1 MSFKNLCCSLFA
13 LLLLSGCNIF
23 SWTYS
28 EEDTTSLAVAL
39 AGADAAFADRDYDK
53 AILLYENAG
62 LLAPGDAWSRHRL
75 LQCLLLRNSGG
86 NSLFTTHARLFTPP
100 LYTNTE
106 PPYAD
111 WAPVAAYR
119 LAEDTRR
126 AGAILAERRTN
137 SGLTWSRLSA
147 DDPSVLADAALTEAL
162 LGILLLQDGNGNLQL
177 LEATDPGSL
186 DGTFFYTMT
195 NTLSPAAETNLCL
208 HLAAAT
214 NALHNARAS
223 LTNLFARAP
232 EASLPGSVWQN
243 LYTNLAPAISSSA
256 AVITTLGALP

>member
-1 MSFKNLCCSLFA
+1 MIFKHLCCSLLA
-13 LLLLSGCNIF
+13 LLVLSGCNIF

-28 EEDTTSLAVAL
+28 EEETTSLPVAL
-39 AGADAAFADRDYDK
+39 AGADAAFDDRDYDK
-53 AILLYENAG
+53 AILLYGNAAA
-62 LLAPGDAWSRHRL
+62 LAPGDAWPRHRL

-86 NSLFTTHARLFTPP
+86 RSLFTTHARLFAPP
-100 LYTNTE
+100 PYTNTE

-137 SGLTWSRLSA
+137 SGFTWSRLAA
-147 DDPSVLADAALTEAL
+147 DDPSVLADTALADAL
-162 LGILLLQDGNGNLQL
+162 HGILLLQDGNGNLQL
-177 LEATDPGSL
+177 LEASDPGSL
-186 DGTFFYTMT
+186 DGAYVYTMT
-195 NTLSPAAETNLCL
+195 NTLPPAAETNLCL

-214 NALHNARAS
+214 NALHHARAS

-232 EASLPGSVWQN
+232 DTALPGSIWQN
-243 LYTNLAPAISSSA
+243 LYTNLEPAISSSA